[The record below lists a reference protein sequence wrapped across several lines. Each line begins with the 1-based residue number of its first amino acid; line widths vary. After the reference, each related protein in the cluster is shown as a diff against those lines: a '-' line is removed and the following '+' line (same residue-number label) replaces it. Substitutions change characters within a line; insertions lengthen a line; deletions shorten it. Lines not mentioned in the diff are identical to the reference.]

1 MLFFLFFLNHSLYN
15 FFTIL
20 FILSQLLFLFIL
32 YNIGI
37 WNKPGSSPDKSGSNV
52 YGKGSGINSNN
63 GDESSGDKSNVVDV
77 PLLMD
82 RMGNL
87 VLAVQSLFN
96 QQCSKVGEI
105 TIGECTGKSL

>member
-1 MLFFLFFLNHSLYN
+1 MFLSSSLKYS
-15 FFTIL
+15 FYL
-20 FILSQLLFLFIL
+20 H
-32 YNIGI
+32 YIGI

-63 GDESSGDKSNVVDV
+63 SDESSGDKSNVVDV

-105 TIGECTGKSL
+105 TIGECTGEFL